1 MCWRHPAIFGKSIT
15 FAPAGLNLAA
25 NGGSVLPATLL
36 NAVIDGNS
44 FSGMTVGVLILAEAG
59 SVEIAGNQADYG
71 AGFWILDPQDV
82 GLVVFDAPILFG
94 SAIAMGYPL
103 PSGDTSQPTQIAAA
117 AAPARIFAGKA
128 AYTDSQGNVWTPDVS
143 EANLT
148 ISAST
153 LNQPANPAA
162 ITNALPAAQ
171 DQPLY
176 QSERFGGTF
185 SYTFSNL
192 PAGYYQVTLKFAEI
206 YDTAA
211 GRRMMNVSI
220 NYDQVLTDFDVFATA
235 GGENIAT
242 DQVFSNIASEGG
254 QIVIQFAD
262 VPGSPDTNAK
272 IGAVEIASQLY
283 QYPNAL
289 NDMGKFL
296 AQLEV
301 LAQQAYLTLDSP
313 LTLRVDGNTIDG
325 ATDLAL
331 LVVDQAGG
339 QSTGQSLVTMNG
351 NLIRRPRR
359 RSRNCTGSRPQP
371 RSRG

>member
-1 MCWRHPAIFGKSIT
+1 M
-15 FAPAGLNLAA
+15 
-25 NGGSVLPATLL
+25 
-36 NAVIDGNS
+36 
-44 FSGMTVGVLILAEAG
+44 
-59 SVEIAGNQADYG
+59 
-71 AGFWILDPQDV
+71 
-82 GLVVFDAPILFG
+82 
-94 SAIAMGYPL
+94 
-103 PSGDTSQPTQIAAA
+103 
-117 AAPARIFAGKA
+117 
-128 AYTDSQGNVWTPDVS
+128 
-143 EANLT
+143 
-148 ISAST
+148 
-153 LNQPANPAA
+153 
-162 ITNALPAAQ
+162 PAAQ

-325 ATDLAL
+325 ATD
-331 LVVDQAGG
+331 
-339 QSTGQSLVTMNG
+339 SRCSWS
-351 NLIRRPRR
+351 IRRGANPPDKAW
-359 RSRNCTGSRPQP
+359 SP
-371 RSRG
+371 